1 MLLRPSQ
8 LQFKDPKGFIV
19 LEGVNGCGKS
29 TLQKKLA
36 KEVSRLGFSTLCTRE
51 PGGTRLGNEL
61 RGILQEGR
69 VGKISDIAEL
79 LLFAADRAQH
89 IEEIIKPALQNCQI
103 VISDRYFYSTTAFQG
118 YGRGLDQ
125 TLVQRINESAVRGC
139 LPDIVLLLD
148 LDPEAGLRRNA
159 KDIASCSSKDTFE
172 TEDLPFH
179 ERIRQ
184 GFLKIAKSEVTP
196 FVQIDA
202 SKSEDDVF
210 KDAMMAVDKLLSQF
224 KK

>member
-1 MLLRPSQ
+1 MLLKPDQ

-36 KEVSRLGFSTLCTRE
+36 KEILSLGFSTLCTRE
-51 PGGTRLGNEL
+51 PGGTKMGNEL
-61 RGILQEGR
+61 REILQEGR
-69 VGKISDIAEL
+69 VGKISDVAEL

-89 IEEIIKPALQNCQI
+89 IEEVIKPALQNHQL

-125 TLVQRINESAVRGC
+125 TLVQKINGVAVRDC
-139 LPDIVLLLD
+139 LPDVVLLLD

-159 KDIASCSSKDTFE
+159 KDSNSLSSKDTFE
-172 TEDLPFH
+172 SEDMAFH
-179 ERIRQ
+179 RRIRQ
-184 GFLKIAKSEVTP
+184 GFLEIAKCEVTP

-202 SKSEDDVF
+202 SKSKDDVF
-210 KDAMMAVDKLLSQF
+210 NDAMMAVEKLLVQF